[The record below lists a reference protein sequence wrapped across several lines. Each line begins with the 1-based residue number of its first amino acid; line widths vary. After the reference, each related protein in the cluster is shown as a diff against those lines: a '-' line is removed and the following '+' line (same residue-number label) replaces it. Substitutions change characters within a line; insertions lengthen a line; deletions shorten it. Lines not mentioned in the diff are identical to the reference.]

1 MSVFIKS
8 VAQDVARREA
18 LVGGLGAI
26 LLGILFLGVTGLA
39 HPQAIHDGA
48 HDTRHA
54 MNFPC
59 H

>member
-8 VAQDVARREA
+8 IAQDTARREA
-18 LVGGLGAI
+18 LGYGIGAI
-26 LLGILFLGVTGLA
+26 LLGILFLGITGLA

-54 MNFPC
+54 LNFPC